1 MWGRGVLLP
10 SPSPPAVRPG
20 PGEWDS
26 VHQDPPQSPVPH
38 TVISAAVGRRGWCTL
53 ASIPSDPLNT
63 SSCQRVRE
71 ARDTLPRPTLV
82 PSRAPADT
90 PPTALKLWLSVSR
103 ALRGYSAWRHLATRA
118 GQGCPVQAA
127 QDTLPGTRRLR
138 HRVVALLAGHTTGT
152 PGAESSKACT
162 RRWEPGLQR
171 AGLPEGAGP
180 GWLPRNPEPLSYRL
194 SRAWGSPPGLRLA

>member
-1 MWGRGVLLP
+1 MRGRGAVLLP

-20 PGEWDS
+20 PGEWDR

-53 ASIPSDPLNT
+53 ESIPSDPLNT

-103 ALRGYSAWRHLATRA
+103 ALRGYSAWRHPATRA
-118 GQGCPVQAA
+118 RQGCPVQAA

-152 PGAESSKACT
+152 SGLNHPRHAPG
-162 RRWEPGLQR
+162 G
-171 AGLPEGAGP
+171 
-180 GWLPRNPEPLSYRL
+180 
-194 SRAWGSPPGLRLA
+194 GSPDCRGRGSPRVLGLAGSPATLSLCPTG